1 MTREKPGGTWYPESN
16 MTNSMWYLRP
26 AVAIEDVMTVERVM
40 GAVGNLKSIRN
51 LCGQAAE
58 LQIPRTE
65 TQTQTE
71 DNKTRFH

>member
-1 MTREKPGGTWYPESN
+1 MTREKPGGAWYPESN
-16 MTNSMWYLRP
+16 MTSSTWCLRP
-26 AVAIEDVMTVERVM
+26 AVAVEDVMTIGRVM
-40 GAVGNLKSIRN
+40 DAVGNLRSIRN

-65 TQTQTE
+65 TQIQTK